1 MKISNKEAKVILKND
16 FEDHFSLVN
25 TTIKKEIQNDIEHCL
40 EKQEAEL
47 TVLMDEIYQKAKTHF
62 NSMAEFKAYMIKN
75 IEIKPE
81 WL

>member
-1 MKISNKEAKVILKND
+1 MSEAKKFKKKFNNDINQLILIPN
-16 FEDHFSLVN
+16 SLE
-25 TTIKKEIQNDIEHCL
+25 KEIQNDIEHCL

-47 TVLMDEIYQKAKTHF
+47 TILMDEIYQKAKTHF